1 MRDHPRQPKR
11 KCTQMTEATAIPSLY
26 QWAGGLPA
34 FERLTRVFYGRVPQD
49 PVLAPLFA
57 QMDPHHAEHVA
68 RFIAEVFGGPGL
80 YSEGRGGHP
89 AMVRKHL
96 GRRLTEAQ
104 RKRWVGL
111 LLECA
116 DEAGLPADPEFRS
129 AFVGYIEW
137 GTRLAVMN
145 SAEGVPEP
153 GPSPMPAWD
162 WGPVKGP
169 YQP

>member
-1 MRDHPRQPKR
+1 MS
-11 KCTQMTEATAIPSLY
+11 EAAIPSLY

-34 FERLTRVFYGRVPQD
+34 FERLTAVFYGRLPQD
-49 PVLAPLFA
+49 PVLAPVFA
-57 QMDPHHAEHVA
+57 GMDPAHAQHVA
-68 RFIAEVFGGPGL
+68 HFLAEVFGGPKL
-80 YSEGRGGHP
+80 YSERRGGHP

-96 GRRLTEAQ
+96 GRHLSEAQ
-104 RKRWVGL
+104 RQRWVAL

-116 DEAGLPADPEFRS
+116 DEAGLPSDPEFRS

-137 GTRLAVMN
+137 GTRLAVIN
-145 SAEGVPEP
+145 SAPGVPPP
-153 GPSPMPAWD
+153 GEAPMPAWD